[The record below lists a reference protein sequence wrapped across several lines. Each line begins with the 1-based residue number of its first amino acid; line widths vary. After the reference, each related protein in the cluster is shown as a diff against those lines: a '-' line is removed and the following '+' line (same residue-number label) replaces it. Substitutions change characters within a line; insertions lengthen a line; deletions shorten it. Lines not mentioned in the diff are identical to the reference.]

1 MRALL
6 DANVL
11 FPTILREILCDLAR
25 AGLFVPLW
33 SDRILGEWRHA
44 AARLGR
50 DQDAVAG
57 AEIALLRD
65 RFPQASVAH
74 DGLQAIDLDLPD
86 PADRHVVEAA
96 LAGRADVIVTANL
109 RDFPLRPM
117 TGLGLRILHPDAF
130 LLAIHADHPGPIRD
144 AVAAAHRR
152 AVAAGGDMTLGQMLK
167 RCRLPRL
174 GKALKVE
181 PNCC

>member
-1 MRALL
+1 MRAVL

-11 FPTILREILCDLAR
+11 FPTILREILTDLAA

-33 SDRILGEWRHA
+33 SPRILAEWRHA
-44 AARLGR
+44 AARLGP

-65 RFPQASVAH
+65 RFPGAEMP
-74 DGLQAIDLDLPD
+74 DNGTLAIDGHFPD

-96 LAGRADVIVTANL
+96 LAGRAPLIVTANL
-109 RDFPLRPM
+109 RDFPQRLM
-117 TGLGLRILHPDAF
+117 AGLGMRAIHPDAF
-130 LLAIHADHPGPIRD
+130 LLDLLAADPP
-144 AVAAAHRR
+144 AVGKAVQTARGKAAALGG
-152 AVAAGGDMTLGQMLK
+152 AMTAAEMLK

-174 GKALKVE
+174 AKALRG
-181 PNCC
+181 